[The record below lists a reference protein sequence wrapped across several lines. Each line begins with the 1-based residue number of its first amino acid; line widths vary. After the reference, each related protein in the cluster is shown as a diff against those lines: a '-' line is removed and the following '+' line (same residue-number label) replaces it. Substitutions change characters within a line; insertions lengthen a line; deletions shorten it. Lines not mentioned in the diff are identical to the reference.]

1 MTIAVTGAT
10 GQLGALVV
18 HDLVRTVD
26 PASVVAVVRDPA
38 KAAGPAA
45 QGVRVRSATY
55 ADPAALAAAFA
66 GVDDLLFI
74 SSSEVGQR
82 IDQHRAVVDAAV
94 AAGVGRIVYTSAPRA
109 TTSHLVLAPE
119 HKFTEEYLAAAGLP
133 TTILRNNWYTENY
146 LGQIEIARTTGT
158 LVAAA
163 GAGRVA
169 SASRADFAAAAVAV
183 LTQDGHAGRVYELG
197 GDHAWDHD
205 DLAAALAE
213 IVGAPVRYRAVDG
226 PTLIGIL
233 QQSGMDEGTAGFVA
247 RLDGDIA
254 AGALG
259 EVTGE
264 LSTLIGRPTTPLLE
278 GLRAAA
284 G

>member
-205 DLAAALAE
+205 ELAAALAE
-213 IVGAPVRYRAVDG
+213 IVDAPVRYRAVDG

>member
-10 GQLGALVV
+10 GQLGGLVV
-18 HDLVRTVD
+18 RDLVRTVD
-26 PASVVAVVRDPA
+26 PASVVAVVRDPV
-38 KAAGPAA
+38 KAAGLAE

-109 TTSHLVLAPE
+109 TSSHLVLAPE

-197 GDHAWDHD
+197 GDHAWDYD
-205 DLAAALAE
+205 ELAAALAE

>member
-205 DLAAALAE
+205 ELAAALAE

>member
-264 LSTLIGRPTTPLLE
+264 LSALIGRPTTPLLE

>member
-10 GQLGALVV
+10 GQLGALVIR
-18 HDLVRTVD
+18 DLVRTVD

-45 QGVRVRSATY
+45 QGVQVRSATY

-133 TTILRNNWYTENY
+133 TTILRNTWYTENY

-226 PTLIGIL
+226 PTPIGIL

>member
-18 HDLVRTVD
+18 RDLVRAVD

-38 KAAGPAA
+38 KATGLAA
-45 QGVRVRSATY
+45 QGVQVRPATY
-55 ADPAALAAAFA
+55 AEPDALATAFA
-66 GVDDLLFI
+66 GVDDLLFV

-82 IDQHRAVVDAAV
+82 VDQHRAVIDAAV
-94 AAGVGRIVYTSAPRA
+94 AAGVGRVVYTSAPRA
-109 TTSHLVLAPE
+109 TTSSLVLAPE
-119 HKFTEEYLAAAGLP
+119 HKFTEEYLAASGLP
-133 TTILRNNWYTENY
+133 ATILRNNWYTENY
-146 LGQIEIARTTGT
+146 LGQIEIARKTGT

-197 GDHAWDHD
+197 GDHAWDYD
-205 DLAAALAE
+205 ELAAALAE
-213 IVGAPVRYRAVDG
+213 IVGSPVRYRAVDG

-233 QQSGMDEGTAGFVA
+233 QQTGMDEGTAGFVA

-254 AGALG
+254 GGALG

-264 LSTLIGRPTTPLLE
+264 LSALIGRPTTPLLE

>member
-133 TTILRNNWYTENY
+133 TTILRNTWYTENY

-205 DLAAALAE
+205 ELAAALAE
-213 IVGAPVRYRAVDG
+213 IVDAPVRYRAVDG

-264 LSTLIGRPTTPLLE
+264 LSALIGRPTTPLLE

>member
-94 AAGVGRIVYTSAPRA
+94 AAGLGRIVYTSAPRA

>member
-38 KAAGPAA
+38 KAAGLAG
-45 QGVRVRSATY
+45 QGVQVRSATY

-205 DLAAALAE
+205 ELAAALAE

>member
-38 KAAGPAA
+38 KAAGLAG

-133 TTILRNNWYTENY
+133 TTILRNTWYTENY

-163 GAGRVA
+163 GSGRVA

-183 LTQDGHAGRVYELG
+183 LTQDGHVGRVYELG

-205 DLAAALAE
+205 ELAAALAE
-213 IVGAPVRYRAVDG
+213 IVDAPVRYRAVDG

>member
-213 IVGAPVRYRAVDG
+213 IVGAPVRYRAVDE

>member
-38 KAAGPAA
+38 KAAGLAG
-45 QGVRVRSATY
+45 QGVQVRSATY

-133 TTILRNNWYTENY
+133 TTILRNTWYTENY

-205 DLAAALAE
+205 ELAAALAE
-213 IVGAPVRYRAVDG
+213 IVDAPVRYRAVDG